1 MHTHIQFEKLKN
13 MPLEQARV
21 ALKRSIDLELKMPG
35 LVMDMFQRNPATLQ
49 AVVKAVKDGDLS
61 KIPSEQHRKA
71 FLAQKYATASSNPIL
86 TALDA
91 QFAAFFHSN
100 MPDVDIGWM
109 QLFDLVDLRNS
120 PHDHFDIDDTNA
132 GITYTQIKPGA
143 QIKKRTNISEAKLS
157 VAYLT
162 FGAGLGILDDWI
174 TKQMYWKIDEVI
186 AEFRAN
192 WYDTMAQQHYGL
204 FTAIGTGINQNFTVD
219 DATTFNAS
227 AAVLIRNLRT
237 MGYGVGQNTNFKIV
251 CAPEKAG
258 RLARM
263 LTAQQGSQLVAFGTL
278 KEPIAY
284 TVDSLIS
291 SVWVPASDLG
301 YYLMVPGKKIK
312 RGLWQDLSVEQQ
324 RDASARATDW
334 FASGQFNGAIGDTN
348 QVVRVK
354 YA

>member
-1 MHTHIQFEKLKN
+1 MLTSIQWDKLKG
-13 MPLEQARV
+13 MPIEQQKV
-21 ALKRSIDLELKMPG
+21 ALKKSIDLELKMPI
-35 LVMDMFQRNPATLQ
+35 LAMDMFQRNPGALYG
-49 AVVKAVKDGDLS
+49 AVKAAKEGDFS
-61 KIPSEQHRKA
+61 KLPGAEYRKQ
-71 FLAQKYATASSNPIL
+71 FLAQKYATSSANPIL

-143 QIKKRTNISEAKLS
+143 RINKKTNITESKMS
-157 VAYLT
+157 VYYNT
-162 FGAGLGILDDWI
+162 YGAGLGILDDWL
-174 TKQMYWKIDEVI
+174 TKQMFWKIDEVI
-186 AEFRAN
+186 AEFRSNHFDQMAN
-192 WYDTMAQQHYGL
+192 VHYSL
-204 FTAIGTGINQNFTVD
+204 FTAIGTGINQNFNTD

-237 MGYGVGQNTNFKIV
+237 MGYGVGQNANFKIV

-258 RLARM
+258 RLGRM
-263 LTAQQGSQLVAFGTL
+263 LTSQQGSQIVAFGTM

-284 TVDSLIS
+284 TVDALIS
-291 SVWVPASDLG
+291 SVWVPANDLG
-301 YYLMVPGKKIK
+301 YYLILPGKKIK

-334 FASGQFNGAIGDTN
+334 FASAQYNAAIGDTN

-354 YA
+354 YV

>member
-1 MHTHIQFEKLKN
+1 MHTSINFEALKG
-13 MPLEQARV
+13 MPLEQAKV
-21 ALKRSIDLELKMPG
+21 ALKRSIDLELKMPA
-35 LVMDMFQRNPATLQ
+35 LAMEMFQRNPSQLYRAI
-49 AVVKAVKDGDLS
+49 KAARSGDMSYL
-61 KIPSEQHRKA
+61 PNSEQRKT
-71 FLAQKYATASSNPIL
+71 FLATKYATASNNPIL

-100 MPDVDIGWM
+100 MPDVDTGWM

-143 QIKKRTNISEAKLS
+143 QINKRTNISESKLS
-157 VAYLT
+157 VGYLT
-162 FGAGLGILDDWI
+162 FGAGLGIQDDWI

-186 AEFRAN
+186 GEFRAN

-204 FTAIGTGINQNFTVD
+204 FTAIGTGINQNFATD

-227 AAVLIRNLRT
+227 AAVLLRNLRT
-237 MGYGVGQNTNFKIV
+237 MGYGVGQNTGLKIV

-258 RLARM
+258 RLQR
-263 LTAQQGSQLVAFGTL
+263 LLVAQQSANLVQFGTF

-284 TVDSLIS
+284 TVDALIT
-291 SVWVPASDLG
+291 SVWIPANDLG
-301 YYLMVPGKKIK
+301 YYLLVPGKKIK

-354 YA
+354 YV